1 MIYEE
6 EKTVDEMVDDI
17 LGSDADESEA
27 RSAGPAD
34 GKRIYLNRC
43 KDCRQT
49 FETPY
54 VGGKYCP
61 ACKRRRISAGQKAR
75 QAKVHAKEDQ
85 ASCKQVASELQ
96 VSSDNPTPP
105 EREPEDPVKKAW
117 AELREESGWQ
127 IGPVHNQD
135 DKRDRPEDMETD
147 ELLRVMADG
156 LRRDTGDVIL
166 SLYET
171 IRSVAKAGGMDPGQI
186 VQALYEMDCIL
197 DRVGRRTQ
205 E

>member
-1 MIYEE
+1 MFTRRPGSGRTMCEE
-6 EKTVDEMVDDI
+6 CFRMSHARVRKQPPANSRQMKTETDREGKEAETVQKAETDTQKQW
-17 LGSDADESEA
+17 DALDESA
-27 RSAGPAD
+27 PAA
-34 GKRIYLNRC
+34 N
-43 KDCRQT
+43 
-49 FETPY
+49 ETP
-54 VGGKYCP
+54 P
-61 ACKRRRISAGQKAR
+61 
-75 QAKVHAKEDQ
+75 
-85 ASCKQVASELQ
+85 
-96 VSSDNPTPP
+96 
-105 EREPEDPVKKAW
+105 
-117 AELREESGWQ
+117 
-127 IGPVHNQD
+127 
-135 DKRDRPEDMETD
+135 KRDPADMETD